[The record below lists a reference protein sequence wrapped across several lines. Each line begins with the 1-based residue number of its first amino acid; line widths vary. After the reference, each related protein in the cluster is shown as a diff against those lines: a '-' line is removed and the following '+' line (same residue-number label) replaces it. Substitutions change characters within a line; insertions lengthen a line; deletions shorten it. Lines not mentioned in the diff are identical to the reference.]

1 MQQNEAEPRPAHSHE
16 EEPYPSPVYAWYVV
30 GVLMIVYV
38 LSFVDRQILSLIVGP
53 VKKDLG
59 VNDTQMGLLMGFSF
73 AMFYSIL
80 GVPFGW
86 LADQKSRRS
95 IIAVGV
101 AVWSFMTAACVIARQ
116 FWQLFLLRVGVG
128 IGEAAL
134 SPAAYSLITD
144 YFPRH
149 RLATAISVYGM
160 GIYIGSGLAFLLGGV
175 VVGFTAKSGPI
186 MWPIFGEIRPWQL
199 VFFVVGA
206 PGLLIAALVYTIREP
221 LRRGMKSLGPNSQV
235 SFPQFMRY
243 VNQNAAAVWCHH
255 LGFALLAFLG
265 YATISWVAEFFKR
278 VHGWTVQDIA
288 FSYGFAIMI
297 FGAAGITSGGMLADW
312 LSRKGYRD
320 AKVRTGLIAALLS
333 LPLSIAFPLIPN
345 GTLAMAMVC
354 PLAFANALPFGAAPA
369 AMQEMMPANMRGQAG
384 AFYLL
389 VVNLISI
396 GCAATTVG
404 FLNDKIFPEP
414 TGIAKSLIV
423 VGVVST
429 VGAAIFL
436 YCGLKP
442 FVRSLD
448 RLKQSEGR

>member
-1 MQQNEAEPRPAHSHE
+1 MTTDAEPRPVETHE
-16 EEPYPSPVYAWYVV
+16 EEPYPSPAYAWYVV
-30 GVLMIVYV
+30 GVLMVVYV

-101 AVWSFMTAACVIARQ
+101 AVWSAMTAMCVFARQ
-116 FWQLFLLRVGVG
+116 FWQLFALRVGVG
-128 IGEAAL
+128 VGEAAL

-144 YFPRH
+144 YFPRN
-149 RLATAISVYGM
+149 RIATAISVYGM
-160 GIYIGSGLAFLLGGV
+160 GIYIGSGMAFLLGGL
-175 VVGFTAKSGPI
+175 VVGFTAGRESVVLPVL
-186 MWPIFGEIRPWQL
+186 GELRAWQM
-199 VFFVVGA
+199 VFFAVGV
-206 PGLLIAALVYTIREP
+206 PGLPIAALVYTIREP
-221 LRRGMKSLGPNSQV
+221 LRRGLKRLGPNSQV
-235 SFPQFMRY
+235 SFAQFMRY

-265 YATISWVAEFFKR
+265 YATIFWVTEFFRR
-278 VHGWTVQDIA
+278 VHGWTPKDIA
-288 FSYGFAIMI
+288 VNYGLAIMI

-312 LSRKGYRD
+312 LARKGYRD
-320 AKVRTGLIAALLS
+320 AKVRTGLISAIAA
-333 LPLSIAFPLIPN
+333 LPLSIAVPLVPN
-345 GTLAMAMVC
+345 GSLAMVLIC

-396 GCAATTVG
+396 GCAPTVVG
-404 FLNDKIFPEP
+404 ALNDYVFTDP
-414 TGIAKSLIV
+414 TGVRLSLAA

-429 VGAAIFL
+429 IGAAIFL

-442 FVRSLD
+442 FVRSLE
-448 RLKQSEGR
+448 RLKEMEGR

>member
-1 MQQNEAEPRPAHSHE
+1 MKTDAQPSPAESHDHEA
-16 EEPYPSPVYAWYVV
+16 PYPSPAYAWYVV
-30 GVLMIVYV
+30 GVLMVVYI
-38 LSFVDRQILSLIVGP
+38 LSFIDRQILSLIVGP

-59 VNDTQMGLLMGFSF
+59 VSDTQMGLLMGFSF

-80 GVPFGW
+80 GVPIGW
-86 LADQKSRRS
+86 MADRKSRRT
-95 IIAVGV
+95 IIAAGV
-101 AVWSFMTAACVIARQ
+101 AVWSFMTAACVVARH

-144 YFPRH
+144 YFPKH

-160 GIYIGSGLAFLLGGV
+160 GIYIGSGMAFLLGGL
-175 VVGFTAKSGPI
+175 VVGFTVTGGPI
-186 MWPIFGEIRPWQL
+186 VWPILGEIRPWQM
-199 VFFVVGA
+199 VFFIVGA

-221 LRRGMKSLGPNSQV
+221 LRRGIKQLGPNSQV
-235 SFPQFMRY
+235 TFGQFMGY
-243 VNQNAAAVWCHH
+243 VGQNAAAVWCHH

-265 YATISWVAEFFKR
+265 YATIAWVAEFFKR
-278 VHGWTVQDIA
+278 VHQWSVQDVA

-297 FGAAGITSGGMLADW
+297 FGAAGITSGGMLSDW

-320 AKVRTGLIAALLS
+320 AKIRTGLIAAIIS

-345 GTLAMAMVC
+345 GTLAMIMVC

-369 AMQEMMPANMRGQAG
+369 AMQEMMPSNMRGQAG

-404 FLNDKIFPEP
+404 FLNDYVFPEP
-414 TGIAKSLIV
+414 TGVAKSLVV

-429 VGAAIFL
+429 IGAAIFL
-436 YCGLKP
+436 YRGLKP

-448 RLKQSEGR
+448 RLKAMEGQ

>member
-1 MQQNEAEPRPAHSHE
+1 MTPHAEPRPGEPHDD
-16 EEPYPSPVYAWYVV
+16 EPYPSPAYAWYVV
-30 GVLMIVYV
+30 GVLMAVYV

-95 IIAVGV
+95 IIAAGV
-101 AVWSFMTAACVIARQ
+101 FVWSLMTAACAVAKR
-116 FWQLFLLRVGVG
+116 FSHLFLLRVGVG
-128 IGEAAL
+128 VGEAAL

-144 YFPRH
+144 YFPRN

-160 GIYIGSGLAFLLGGV
+160 GIYIGSGMAFLLGGIV
-175 VVGFTAKSGPI
+175 VRFTAGADNLV
-186 MWPIFGEIRPWQL
+186 WPIVGEVRPWQL
-199 VFFVVGA
+199 VFLVVGV
-206 PGLLIAALVYTIREP
+206 PGVLIAALVYTIREP
-221 LRRGMKSLGPNSQV
+221 LRRGMKRLGPGAQV

-243 VNQNAAAVWCHH
+243 VNRNAAAVWCHH

-278 VHGWTVQDIA
+278 VHGWSTQDVA
-288 FSYGFAIMI
+288 YSYGFVIMI

-312 LSRKGYRD
+312 LARRGHRD
-320 AKVRTGLIAALLS
+320 AKMRTGLIAALAS
-333 LPLSIAFPLIPN
+333 LPLSVVFPFIPN
-345 GTLAMAMVC
+345 GTLAMAFVC

-369 AMQEMMPANMRGQAG
+369 AMQEMVPANMRGQAG

-389 VVNLISI
+389 VVNIVSI
-396 GCAATTVG
+396 GFAATTVG
-404 FLNDKIFPEP
+404 ALNDYVFTSPD
-414 TGIAKSLIV
+414 GVRKSLAV

-436 YCGLKP
+436 YCGLRP

-448 RLKQSEGR
+448 RLKEMEGN

>member
-1 MQQNEAEPRPAHSHE
+1 M
-16 EEPYPSPVYAWYVV
+16 
-30 GVLMIVYV
+30 
-38 LSFVDRQILSLIVGP
+38 
-53 VKKDLG
+53 
-59 VNDTQMGLLMGFSF
+59 
-73 AMFYSIL
+73 
-80 GVPFGW
+80 
-86 LADQKSRRS
+86 
-95 IIAVGV
+95 
-101 AVWSFMTAACVIARQ
+101 
-116 FWQLFLLRVGVG
+116 
-128 IGEAAL
+128 
-134 SPAAYSLITD
+134 
-144 YFPRH
+144 
-149 RLATAISVYGM
+149 
-160 GIYIGSGLAFLLGGV
+160 
-175 VVGFTAKSGPI
+175 
-186 MWPIFGEIRPWQL
+186 
-199 VFFVVGA
+199 FFVVGA

-221 LRRGMKSLGPNSQV
+221 LRRGMKSLGPNAQV

-345 GTLAMAMVC
+345 GTLAMVMVC

-369 AMQEMMPANMRGQAG
+369 AMQEMMPPNMRGQAG

-404 FLNDKIFPEP
+404 FLNDNVFTDP
-414 TGIAKSLIV
+414 TGISKSLIV

-429 VGAAIFL
+429 VGAAVFL